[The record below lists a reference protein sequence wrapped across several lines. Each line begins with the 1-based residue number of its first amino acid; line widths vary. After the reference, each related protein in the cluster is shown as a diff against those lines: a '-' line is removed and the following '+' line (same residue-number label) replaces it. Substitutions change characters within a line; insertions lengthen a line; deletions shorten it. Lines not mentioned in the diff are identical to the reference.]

1 MKATCIACNRA
12 LLPPPPPSPYQNFS
26 TDLFH
31 TFYFFLLVQL
41 ICFFSP
47 ERLNLS
53 KFYNY
58 IFFCVNLSS
67 GALLLA
73 LLYLDSGGYFL
84 RKDAEMQPSQS
95 RLASNLVGDLG
106 RFLAMI
112 IDGEVRRAAG
122 AQNATPRHSSLRLQD
137 SATGT
142 VQRSRQFQQH
152 ADTLLAER
160 RQRAAT
166 VAEWLST
173 LDSLDLEQVLTFQ
186 WLTNQVCLR
195 FCCFVFC

>member
-1 MKATCIACNRA
+1 M
-12 LLPPPPPSPYQNFS
+12 
-26 TDLFH
+26 
-31 TFYFFLLVQL
+31 
-41 ICFFSP
+41 
-47 ERLNLS
+47 S
-53 KFYNY
+53 KFYIY
-58 IFFCVNLSS
+58 CFVCVNLAL

-106 RFLAMI
+106 RFLSAI

-137 SATGT
+137 SATGA

-173 LDSLDLEQVLTFQ
+173 LDSSDLEKVLTFQ
-186 WLTNQVCLR
+186 WSTSQVCLWFFFFSFIVSVR
-195 FCCFVFC
+195 HEVPLCMVCITGVENLQAAGKTLSLELYMPC